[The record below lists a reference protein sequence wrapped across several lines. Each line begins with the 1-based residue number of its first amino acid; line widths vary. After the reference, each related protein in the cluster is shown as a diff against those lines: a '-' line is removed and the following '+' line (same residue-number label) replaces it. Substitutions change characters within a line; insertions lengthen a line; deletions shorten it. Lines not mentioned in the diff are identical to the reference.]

1 MLEQELMVFSEE
13 KSFLTLEEKQEITN
27 KILTIESMIKQTPEH
42 LERKDIP
49 LKHFFSQDVYARE
62 IEVPAGSL
70 LVGEMHRFKNLN
82 ILSKG
87 SIAVASI
94 DGIKH
99 LKAPCTW
106 VSEPGAKRIAYFF
119 EDTVWTTIHG
129 TDEKDVDKI
138 EEKFIVKSGTN
149 NFLEQLERQME
160 LINQHDNG
168 GG

>member
-1 MLEQELMVFSEE
+1 MLNDELAIFSEE
-13 KSFLTLEEKQEITN
+13 KTSLTLEEKKEITN
-27 KILTIESMIKQTPEH
+27 KILTIEAMIEQTPGH
-42 LERKDIP
+42 LERTDIP
-49 LKHFFSQDVYARE
+49 LRNYFSKDVYARE

-94 DGIKH
+94 DGVKH

-106 VSEPGAKRIAYFF
+106 VSEPGAKRIAYFL

-129 TDEKDVDKI
+129 TDETNVDKI

-149 NFLEQLERQME
+149 NFLEQLELNIER
-160 LINQHDNG
+160 LNAHDNG
-168 GG
+168 G